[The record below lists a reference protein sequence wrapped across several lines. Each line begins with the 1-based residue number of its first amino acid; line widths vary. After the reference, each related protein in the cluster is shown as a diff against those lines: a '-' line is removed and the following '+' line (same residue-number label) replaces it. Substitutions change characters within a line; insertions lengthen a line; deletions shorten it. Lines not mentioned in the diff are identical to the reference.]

1 MTNVY
6 VLGAKRTPIG
16 KFGGSLARMTAVDL
30 AVIAVKAAVEESGV
44 VPDCLLLGLARQ
56 AGCGPNPAR
65 QVAVGAGLP
74 VSTPAYTINHA
85 CASGLSAISE
95 AAAKIRSGEYRNVVA
110 AGAESMS
117 RVPYLLDEVRFGQ
130 KMGNRKL
137 IDAMY
142 QDGLFC
148 PMAQKIMGET
158 VEALAG
164 ELGISRQDQDAWACL
179 SQNRAEAAE
188 KAGRFEPERVPLEQ
202 LGTDEHRRDGMT
214 VASLARLP
222 PVFAQ
227 DGTLTAGNSSG
238 ITDGASALVLG
249 PEPGP
254 RPLARVVGGVAVA
267 LEPERMGLGP
277 VPAVRRYLERFGGKL
292 EDFEL
297 IELNEAFAAQV
308 LACSRELGLDPE
320 KVNVNGGSIALGH
333 PIGCSGNRI
342 VVTLI
347 HEMLRR
353 GAERGLATLCV
364 SGGQGVALGL
374 ERA

>member
-1 MTNVY
+1 MSDVY
-6 VLGAKRTPIG
+6 VMSARRTPIG
-16 KFGGSLARMTAVDL
+16 KFGGSLARMSAVDL
-30 AVIAVKAAVEESGV
+30 GVLAVKAAVEEAGV

-65 QVAVGAGLP
+65 QVAVKAGLP
-74 VSTPAYTINHA
+74 ISTPAFTINHA
-85 CASGLSAISE
+85 CASGLTAIAE
-95 AAAKIRSGEYRNVVA
+95 AAAKIRSGEYRYVVA

-117 RVPYLLDEVRFGQ
+117 RVPYMLDEVRFGQ

-148 PMAQKIMGET
+148 PMAQMIMGET

-164 ELGISRQDQDAWACL
+164 ELGISREDQDAWACL
-179 SQNRAEAAE
+179 SQNRAEEAE
-188 KAGRFEPERVPLEQ
+188 KAGRFEKERLAMDA
-202 LGTDEHRRDGMT
+202 LATDEHRRDGT
-214 VASLARLP
+214 TLASLAKLQ
-222 PVFAQ
+222 PVFARE
-227 DGTLTAGNSSG
+227 GTITAGNASG

-249 PEPGP
+249 PEKG
-254 RPLARVVGGVAVA
+254 LARVVGGVTVA

-277 VPAVRRYLERFGGKL
+277 VPAVQRYLERFGGKV
-292 EDFEL
+292 EDFDL

-308 LACSRELGLDPE
+308 LACQRALGLDPE
-320 KVNVNGGSIALGH
+320 RVNVNGGSIALGH
-333 PIGCSGNRI
+333 PIGCSGNRV
-342 VVTLI
+342 VVTLL

-353 GAERGLATLCV
+353 GAGKGLATLCV

-374 ERA
+374 EAV